1 MQQSQARAI
10 HDQLISLTEIT
21 VKLATVKRTVLYA
34 KDHQENDAEHSLHL
48 ALTASEIAATYYP
61 KLNNGLVTQFSIVH
75 DLKEVYAGDVPTFD
89 ITQAQRDKKEARE
102 RLAYK
107 RLLKELPPHTAD
119 MLRRYEEQKEPE
131 ARLVCLVDKLLPA
144 AVHAIAA
151 QANKE
156 YFITTFN
163 IQSLEQIDAR
173 NERFDAYLQ
182 KEFSEF
188 DIVLI
193 AQKLIIKSARDQ
205 LWPPASQR

>member
-1 MQQSQARAI
+1 M
-10 HDQLISLTEIT
+10 SLTEIV
-21 VKLATVKRTVLYA
+21 VKLAAVKRTVLYA

-48 ALTASEIAATYYP
+48 ALTASEIAATCYP
-61 KLNNGLVTQFSIVH
+61 ELDTGLVAQFSIVH

-89 ITQAQRDKKEARE
+89 IRQVQRDKKEARE
-102 RLAYK
+102 KLAYK
-107 RLLKELPPHTAD
+107 RLMKELPPHTAG

-163 IQSLEQIDAR
+163 IQSLEEVNAR

-182 KEFSEF
+182 KEFPDF

-193 AQKLIIKSARDQ
+193 AQKLIIKTARDQ
-205 LWPPASQR
+205 LWPPTLQS